1 EELELLVVRQRGAL
15 ARRPGD
21 DDPVRAVV
29 DEVGRELP
37 EPLHV
42 DRPFRVERRDH
53 GGEDFT
59 EHAWILRA
67 RDEGDTLSSTVTVTV
82 KKALGTI
89 RTSRDR
95 RSGAS
100 HRRPARVRLRQGG
113 DDHVAEQLEAALQLG
128 MRALLPGG
136 GRRDEVAR

>member
-1 EELELLVVRQRGAL
+1 MERVVCAGAGDHRRAVADGIDRGSEELELLVVRQRGAL

-42 DRPFRVERRDH
+42 DRPVRVERRDH

-67 RDEGDTLSSTVTVTV
+67 RET
-82 KKALGTI
+82 KATPF
-89 RTSRDR
+89 S
-95 RSGAS
+95 
-100 HRRPARVRLRQGG
+100 
-113 DDHVAEQLEAALQLG
+113 
-128 MRALLPGG
+128 
-136 GRRDEVAR
+136 